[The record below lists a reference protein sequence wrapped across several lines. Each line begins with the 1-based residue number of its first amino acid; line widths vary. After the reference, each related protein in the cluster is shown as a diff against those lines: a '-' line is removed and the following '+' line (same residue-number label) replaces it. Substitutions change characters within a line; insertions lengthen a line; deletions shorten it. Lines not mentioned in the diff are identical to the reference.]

1 MGVRWPAVLAAL
13 LLVGA
18 PARADEK
25 ASLPGIERE
34 FREAIRKVTRSTVR
48 CMGKGA
54 HASQDG
60 SSGVIMSKKG
70 LVLSDGDASL
80 VLKEV
85 GEGNRRG
92 LTRSHYADEVQVRVP
107 DLKTGTFKA
116 YTAKVLRRSE
126 AADSMLL
133 RIVDPP
139 SAGFADW
146 LVAGSSDDLVVG
158 DISFAM
164 GNSFGLS
171 AEGPP
176 SLTAGVISS
185 LIPFPDGHA
194 EGRYELL
201 YTSAAVNP
209 GVNGGP
215 LVDVEG
221 RLVGTVSTFALPTPD
236 DPFQF
241 LGKIIPIQRLRKLY
255 GDLPEAAE
263 LFPGAAPAKAKSPE
277 AAALEATYHAAAQA
291 AYGAVASL
299 VIERSE
305 TYQVMAQVGPNAFMP
320 VLRYQGPV
328 SAVVSGPRGE
338 LVTSLYNLTNLATL
352 ANPPGPGD
360 AIPPQLVFEKGL
372 ATISKITVCYADGL
386 RATAQIVGHDPRLGL
401 ALLQADVPDGET
413 CPAPLATVPPETFG
427 EGRFTLAIGNPF
439 GAAPRPSPLLTVGV
453 LSKVHDQGAA
463 WPWRGQWQTDA
474 GVTDANCG
482 GALVDLRGR
491 LYGVLHLWAPLSHG
505 RSSGIGFVVPWASIE
520 AALPR
525 MRENKPWVRGFVGVA
540 WDPKADTPTVA
551 SLVAGAPAEGAGLK
565 AGDRLLAVD
574 GHEVTDTAEAARH
587 LSFRWEGESVRLT
600 VERAGQ
606 KKPLDISLVLAPRPA
621 K

>member
-1 MGVRWPAVLAAL
+1 MLLALIVAATSAR
-13 LLVGA
+13 A

-25 ASLPGIERE
+25 SSLPGIEKE
-34 FREAIRKVTRSTVR
+34 FREAIKKVTRSTVR
-48 CMGKGA
+48 CLGKGA

-60 SSGVIMSKKG
+60 SSGVIVSKKG
-70 LVLSDGDASL
+70 LVLSDGDAAL

-85 GEGNRRG
+85 GEGNRKS
-92 LTRSHYADEVQVRVP
+92 LSKSHHADEAQVRVP

-126 AADSMLL
+126 AADTMLL

-139 SAGFADW
+139 AAGFPDW
-146 LVAGSSDDLVVG
+146 LVAGSSDDLAVG

-171 AEGPP
+171 AEGSP

-185 LIPFPDGHA
+185 LIPFPAGHA
-194 EGRYELL
+194 EGRYEIL

-221 RLVGTVSTFALPTPD
+221 RLVGTVSTFALPTPS

-241 LGKIIPIQRLRKLY
+241 LGKIIPVQRLRRIY

-263 LFPGAAPAKAKSPE
+263 LFPEAPPAKVRSKE
-277 AAALEATYHAAAQA
+277 AAALESTYHAAAQA

-299 VIERSE
+299 LIERSE
-305 TYQVMAQVGPNAFMP
+305 KYSVMAQVGPNAFMP

-328 SAVVSGPRGE
+328 SAVVVGPRGE

-360 AIPPQLVFEKGL
+360 TVPPQLVFEKGL
-372 ATISKITVCYADGL
+372 ETIKGITVCYADGL
-386 RATAQIVGHDPRLGL
+386 RAPAKLVGYDPRLGL
-401 ALLQADVPDGET
+401 ALLQAEVPDGET
-413 CPAPLATVPPETFG
+413 CPRPLPTVPPETFA

-453 LSKVHDQGAA
+453 LSKVHDRGAA

-482 GALVDLRGR
+482 GALVDLHGR

-505 RSSGIGFVVPWASIE
+505 RSSGIGFCVPWSAIE

-525 MRENKPWVRGFVGVA
+525 MRESRPWVRGFVGVA
-540 WDPKADTPTVA
+540 WDPKADTPTIA
-551 SLVAGAPAEGAGLK
+551 SLVVGAPGEAAGLK
-565 AGDRLLAVD
+565 AGDKLLAVD
-574 GHEVTDTAEAARH
+574 GHEVVDLPDASRH

-600 VERAGQ
+600 IERAGQ
-606 KKPLDISLVLAPRPA
+606 KKPLDIALVLAPRPA